1 MESEESLLR
10 PCKSLPSPF
19 KDYEFLQNRISPHLG
34 GVFSTQQGEMGY
46 GTSLPAKEIEESYMA
61 QEDSEVTQED
71 KMSRLNKGKEQESAA
86 TIRKEGSRQLLD
98 LPLEILKDI
107 LKEVSTCKRGTQ

>member
-19 KDYEFLQNRISPHLG
+19 KDHETLQNRTSPHLG
-34 GVFSTQQGEMGY
+34 GVSSTQGEMGHGV
-46 GTSLPAKEIEESYMA
+46 GTPAKEIEESYMA
-61 QEDSEVTQED
+61 QENGEVTQED
-71 KMSRLNKGKEQESAA
+71 KMSRLNKGKEKESAA
-86 TIRKEGSRQLLD
+86 TIRKEGPLQLLD

-107 LKEVSTCKRGTQ
+107 FKEVSTCKGDTQ